1 MMKNM
6 AKIPYIEYKSK
17 LFKEQRKY
25 KSLLLA
31 TNLFWLI
38 VVFLVMR

>member
-1 MMKNM
+1 MMENM
-6 AKIPYIEYKSK
+6 AKIPFIVHKQK

-25 KSLLLA
+25 KALLLA

>member
-1 MMKNM
+1 MKNM
-6 AKIPYIEYKSK
+6 AKIPYIVHKQK
-17 LFKEQRKY
+17 LFTEQRKY

-38 VVFLVMR
+38 VIFLVMR